1 MTVRW
6 KKMMIRFPVLT
17 LLLGSAVAAAPSLA
31 QEPVDL
37 ELVFAADGSGS
48 IDDQELALQ
57 RAGYAAA
64 LAHPKVLA
72 AIRGGYLQKIAV
84 AYVEWA
90 APESQH
96 TIVDWTV
103 IENETSAREFGRR
116 LTAAPRQ
123 AWGSNSISN
132 AIHYSANLIETNGF
146 EGTRKVIDVSG
157 DGPQRNG
164 RPLELV
170 RQATLLKGIT
180 INALVVV
187 SEGGGYPGPK
197 GEPLTEHY
205 ANDVI
210 GGPRAFMMTARSREE
225 FAEAILRKLIL
236 EVAGTPP
243 HEDTAEAADPMSGHA
258 ATPF

>member
-1 MTVRW
+1 MA
-6 KKMMIRFPVLT
+6 KALGHLVL
-17 LLLGSAVAAAPSLA
+17 AVLFGIAGVAVPAFA
-31 QEPVDL
+31 QQPVDL

-48 IDDQELALQ
+48 IDDEELALQ

-72 AIRGGYLQKIAV
+72 AIRSGYLQKIAV

-90 APESQH
+90 APESQA
-96 TIVDWTV
+96 TVVDWTV
-103 IENETSAREFGRR
+103 IADEASAREFGRR
-116 LTAAPRQ
+116 LAVAPR
-123 AWGSNSISN
+123 AVWGSNSISN
-132 AIHYSANLIETNGF
+132 AIHYSANLVEANEF

-170 RQATLLKGIT
+170 RQAALLKGIT

-187 SEGGGYPGPK
+187 SEGGGYPGPR

-210 GGPRAFMMTARSREE
+210 GGPGAFMMTARSREE
-225 FAEAILRKLIL
+225 FAEAILKKLIL
-236 EVAGTPP
+236 EVAGVRSQT
-243 HEDTAEAADPMSGHA
+243 DTADNSDPMTNHA